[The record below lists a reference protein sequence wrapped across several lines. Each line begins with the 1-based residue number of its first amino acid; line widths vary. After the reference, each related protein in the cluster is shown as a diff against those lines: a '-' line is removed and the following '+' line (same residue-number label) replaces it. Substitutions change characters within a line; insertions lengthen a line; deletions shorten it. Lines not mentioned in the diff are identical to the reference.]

1 MLRSEHEARPPG
13 RRPWGRCVRKL
24 HLVGVTSDQ
33 QGLLFTARR
42 GSKTGGYM
50 VMLDDTLLEAIA
62 AASGERVEDVRG
74 RRDSQVEF
82 RAESDAGREG
92 VSPPPASTGSR
103 SNSNLT
109 PREMQARLRAGRS
122 IEDVAAEAGV
132 DREWVERFAVPIL
145 AEQAQVVELAR
156 TLTYAKPRLGDSAQ
170 PLAESVV
177 WNLSDRGVWL
187 SEDVVDRS
195 WGAYQLHDS
204 LWMVRFRYRARGRD
218 QEALWEFDVVEAMLS
233 ARNRLA
239 AELAFVEKGRRRAE
253 RIEAKAETTTPA
265 RASGAR
271 PSASRST
278 ESASNASIPRAV
290 SNDTEVA
297 RTSRPRSARNSSVVA
312 KARVD
317 TGGVT
322 SRKVSAA
329 KTPTVLGDIP
339 ATPRGR
345 GGAPGRSRIAQPG
358 QRAAPKADP
367 ASVAPAVPR
376 GRVTGP
382 TRKRPTPSAEISD
395 SPAVTRPSE
404 RPSTTDR
411 RPETGAASLGEAPTP
426 RRIGTTYVPPP
437 GSAMGRRENSASE
450 IASPA
455 VTAGGVRA
463 ATTRLTSVKVAASRR
478 SSARP
483 GSSRPS
489 DYPASPEPSGYRSTG
504 LRFTSRAV
512 TADTSV
518 SGQSPRRPEPSVA
531 FAMPSAS
538 SESASSESASRSVQA
553 DDPVEVRST
562 KATAQS
568 RPSTGISSRK
578 DQAPPATSR
587 AAEEPP
593 KPIDFPSDGVPI
605 GSRDWDFEVD
615 MDERE
620 EEPMVSL
627 PSAPPRFAPRPLPS
641 GTGNADGANFDRIRS
656 ERPSS
661 VQARPMRTISADLA
675 GDKPVVRVGSAI
687 PAPAPPDIDLAGRRR
702 RGLRRP

>member
-1 MLRSEHEARPPG
+1 
-13 RRPWGRCVRKL
+13 
-24 HLVGVTSDQ
+24 
-33 QGLLFTARR
+33 
-42 GSKTGGYM
+42 
-50 VMLDDTLLEAIA
+50 
-62 AASGERVEDVRG
+62 
-74 RRDSQVEF
+74 
-82 RAESDAGREG
+82 
-92 VSPPPASTGSR
+92 
-103 SNSNLT
+103 
-109 PREMQARLRAGRS
+109 
-122 IEDVAAEAGV
+122 
-132 DREWVERFAVPIL
+132 
-145 AEQAQVVELAR
+145 
-156 TLTYAKPRLGDSAQ
+156 
-170 PLAESVV
+170 
-177 WNLSDRGVWL
+177 
-187 SEDVVDRS
+187 
-195 WGAYQLHDS
+195 
-204 LWMVRFRYRARGRD
+204 
-218 QEALWEFDVVEAMLS
+218 
-233 ARNRLA
+233 
-239 AELAFVEKGRRRAE
+239 
-253 RIEAKAETTTPA
+253 
-265 RASGAR
+265 
-271 PSASRST
+271 
-278 ESASNASIPRAV
+278 
-290 SNDTEVA
+290 
-297 RTSRPRSARNSSVVA
+297 
-312 KARVD
+312 
-317 TGGVT
+317 
-322 SRKVSAA
+322 
-329 KTPTVLGDIP
+329 
-339 ATPRGR
+339 
-345 GGAPGRSRIAQPG
+345 
-358 QRAAPKADP
+358 
-367 ASVAPAVPR
+367 
-376 GRVTGP
+376 
-382 TRKRPTPSAEISD
+382 
-395 SPAVTRPSE
+395 
-404 RPSTTDR
+404 
-411 RPETGAASLGEAPTP
+411 
-426 RRIGTTYVPPP
+426 
-437 GSAMGRRENSASE
+437 
-450 IASPA
+450 
-455 VTAGGVRA
+455 
-463 ATTRLTSVKVAASRR
+463 VKVAASRR

-531 FAMPSAS
+531 FTMPSAS
-538 SESASSESASRSVQA
+538 SESASSESAASESASRSVQA